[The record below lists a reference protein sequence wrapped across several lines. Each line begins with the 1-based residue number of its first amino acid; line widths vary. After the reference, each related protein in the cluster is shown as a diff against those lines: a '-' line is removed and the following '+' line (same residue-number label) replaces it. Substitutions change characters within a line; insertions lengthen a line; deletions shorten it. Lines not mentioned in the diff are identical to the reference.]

1 MVHSMTAFARQ
12 TLKCEQGSLTL
23 ELRSVNHRYC
33 EIGMRLPDDLRHI
46 EPKIREYIGRVVH
59 RGKLDCT
66 FRYHPPE
73 MQDGN
78 AAIDNELLRVL
89 IDAAKQVEKQLG
101 ESTPM
106 RASDFLRWPGVL
118 KHPEQDMS
126 ELGASGLKLLE
137 SALEDIVATRQREGE
152 QLRKVIEV
160 RCDSLENQLADL
172 QKRLPEVLKAM
183 RTRLMDR
190 LEVLKSNVDMDRL
203 EQEMLI
209 LANRSDISEEIDRL
223 NTHII
228 EVRRVLG
235 QDQPIGRRLDFLMQE
250 LNREAN
256 TVGSKSADSQTT
268 KIAVE
273 LKVLIEQIREQVQN
287 IE

>member
-1 MVHSMTAFARQ
+1 
-12 TLKCEQGSLTL
+12 
-23 ELRSVNHRYC
+23 
-33 EIGMRLPDDLRHI
+33 LRHL

-59 RGKLDCT
+59 RGKVDCS

-73 MQDGN
+73 MQDGG
-78 AAIDNELLRVL
+78 ATIDNELLQVL
-89 IDAAKQVEKQLG
+89 IDSAKQVEQQLG

-118 KHPEQDMS
+118 THPEQDMI
-126 ELGASGLKLLE
+126 ELGTSSLKLLE
-137 SALEDIVATRQREGE
+137 LVLEDVAATRQREGE
-152 QLRKVIEV
+152 QLRKAIEI
-160 RCDSLENQLADL
+160 RCESMENQLIDL
-172 QKRLPEVLKAM
+172 QKRLPIVIKAM
-183 RTRLMDR
+183 RSRLMDR
-190 LEVLKSNVDMDRL
+190 LEELKSNVDVDRL

-223 NTHII
+223 NTHIK
-228 EVRRVLG
+228 EVRRVLS

-273 LKVLIEQIREQVQN
+273 LKVLIEQVREQVQN